1 MEDIVVI
8 IITFN
13 WDARFEQATVLQFQF
28 RQFWNIQNC
37 PLSLTYT
44 CNLHFVCNI
53 PFLKICCEKEIAQ
66 WSINDSSIQNHST
79 MKCGSSLRKGISTN
93 LDEFCKKFQPIWL
106 LLHSLC
112 SFCGSGPSWFNFL
125 SKAHVPSRLWVNAYI
140 REVCG
145 WKFDQ
150 MDDPSIQIS
159 TSLICIYSQATRN
172 VNFRQEI
179 KSKLSFP
186 FNSSCI

>member
-1 MEDIVVI
+1 MFFKYGFIMEDIVVI

-79 MKCGSSLRKGISTN
+79 MKCGKCIYQIGMWV
-93 LDEFCKKFQPIWL
+93 EIW
-106 LLHSLC
+106 S
-112 SFCGSGPSWFNFL
+112 
-125 SKAHVPSRLWVNAYI
+125 
-140 REVCG
+140 EG
-145 WKFDQ
+145 W
-150 MDDPSIQIS
+150 SIYS
-159 TSLICIYSQATRN
+159 NVHSLICIYSQATRN
-172 VNFRQEI
+172 VGFGQEN
-179 KSKLSFP
+179 KSTLSFP
-186 FNSSCI
+186 FNSRCIYC

>member
-66 WSINDSSIQNHST
+66 WSINDSPIQNHST
-79 MKCGSSLRKGISTN
+79 MKCGSPYKKSHLYKFGWILRKVSAYLTSFAFSLQLLWKWTKLLN
-93 LDEFCKKFQPIWL
+93 FKFR
-106 LLHSLC
+106 
-112 SFCGSGPSWFNFL
+112 FNFL

-150 MDDPSIQIS
+150 MDDPSIQMS
-159 TSLICIYSQATRN
+159 TLWYMHLFTGD
-172 VNFRQEI
+172 
-179 KSKLSFP
+179 
-186 FNSSCI
+186 

>member
-1 MEDIVVI
+1 MLWKRDCSMIHQWFINSKSLNHEMWFFFKERHLYKFGWI
-8 IITFN
+8 
-13 WDARFEQATVLQFQF
+13 LQKVSAYLTSFAF
-28 RQFWNIQNC
+28 
-37 PLSLTYT
+37 SLQLLWKWTKLL
-44 CNLHFVCNI
+44 NF
-53 PFLKICCEKEIAQ
+53 
-66 WSINDSSIQNHST
+66 
-79 MKCGSSLRKGISTN
+79 
-93 LDEFCKKFQPIWL
+93 KF
-106 LLHSLC
+106 
-112 SFCGSGPSWFNFL
+112 WFNFL

-172 VNFRQEI
+172 VKFRQEI